1 MKKVKTILVIILSFV
16 VVAESKGQRQAG
28 SDETIKVDVKKSSY
42 PQKELVLH
50 DFMDVEYVAL
60 ETNDDFINQGV
71 VRAIGKDLI
80 LVVNRKSD
88 GDIFVYDRQGKAL
101 RIINRKG
108 QGGEEYIA
116 YSHIVLD
123 EDNGE
128 IFVSDYMTRKIL
140 VYDLFGKFK
149 RSFMYQEYAKK
160 RMFYHNMF
168 NYDKNNLI
176 TYDNSINNKDDVYV
190 LISKQDGSITKE
202 IKIPVKKKISLFKAG
217 DVLEDGSSIFYG
229 ATVYSDIAPF
239 NSNFLLSAIS
249 SDTMYI
255 LSPDH
260 SLRPFIVKTPLLQSM
275 DPEVALIFRFSSN
288 RYYFMETIKTEFTE
302 RGFEPAN
309 PLMYDKQEK
318 AFFRYK
324 IYNGDYSIKKE
335 ISVRSLEPVNHER
348 ESQQILQADQ
358 IVESYKK
365 GELKGKLKDIASKL
379 DADDNP
385 VIMLIK
391 HKK

>member
-1 MKKVKTILVIILSFV
+1 MKKTYYILILFLLVI
-16 VVAESKGQRQAG
+16 AESIGQRPIVNY
-28 SDETIKVDVKKSSY
+28 ETIKVDVKKSSY
-42 PQKELVLH
+42 PQKELIIQ

-60 ETNDDFINQGV
+60 ETNDDFINQGI
-71 VRAIGKDLI
+71 VRAIGKDII
-80 LVVNRKSD
+80 LVVNRNRD
-88 GDIFVYDRQGKAL
+88 GNIFVYDRTGKAL

-108 QGGEEYIA
+108 QGGEEYQ
-116 YSHIVLD
+116 YCGDIVLD

-128 IFVSDYMTRKIL
+128 IFVCDIMTRKIF
-140 VYDLFGKFK
+140 VYDLFGNFN
-149 RSFMYQEYAKK
+149 RSLMYQEYAKK
-160 RMFYHNMF
+160 RMFYSDILY
-168 NYDKNNLI
+168 YDKDNLI
-176 TYDNSINNKDDVYV
+176 CYDGSISNEDDVYV

-239 NSNFLLSAIS
+239 NNNFLLSAIS
-249 SDTMYI
+249 SDTMYT
-255 LSPDH
+255 LSLDH

-348 ESQQILQADQ
+348 ESQQVLEAHQL
-358 IVESYKK
+358 VESYKK
-365 GELKGKLKDIASKL
+365 GELKGKLKELASKL
-379 DADDNP
+379 NEDDNP
-385 VIMLIK
+385 VIMLVK